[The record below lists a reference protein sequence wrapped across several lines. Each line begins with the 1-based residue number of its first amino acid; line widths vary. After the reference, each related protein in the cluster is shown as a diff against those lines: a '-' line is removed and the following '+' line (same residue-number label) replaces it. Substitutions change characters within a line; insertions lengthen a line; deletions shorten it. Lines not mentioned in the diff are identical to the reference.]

1 MSPESREHDH
11 DNTDKHEENGKQLM
25 EQDIKPENADVVK
38 KLGFNLEKGEKI
50 DQKTLEGKM
59 GAQFDS
65 MKNSVG
71 NNPDSQA
78 KLDGIKQAFLQTL
91 GKETDV
97 NKQLELCEQFLKE
110 YDSTAS
116 NEKGG
121 FNERADVQSKNMKQ
135 EAKIDAKKTTENND
149 IKSIVAKIAELQWTE
164 EIRRREEKKGAQANM
179 ERAVSTEQKAATENM
194 EKFQEKT
201 NIV

>member
-149 IKSIVAKIAELQWTE
+149 IKSIVAKIAELQ
-164 EIRRREEKKGAQANM
+164 
-179 ERAVSTEQKAATENM
+179 
-194 EKFQEKT
+194 
-201 NIV
+201 